1 MDEKLKILQLVR
13 DGKVNPEQG
22 LELLDAIGEGM
33 TPKIVEDFVSGDSGE
48 EARHLRITTVSRKGT
63 VTFNI
68 PLGIIRFADRFF
80 PSRFF
85 VKIQDRHLDADEIM
99 ERIYRREKGIIY
111 EDEEEN
117 VVLEL
122 V

>member
-13 DGKVNPEQG
+13 EGKVNPEQG
-22 LELLDAIGEGM
+22 LELLDAIGEGSA
-33 TPKIVEDFVSGDSGE
+33 PKIVEDFVGHDTRG
-48 EARHLRITTVSRKGT
+48 EARHLRIPAVSRKGNI
-63 VTFNI
+63 TFNI
-68 PLGIIRFADRFF
+68 PLGIIRFADRLF

-85 VKIQDRHLDADEIM
+85 IKINDSQLAADEVM

-111 EDEEEN
+111 KDEEES